1 MLSPSC
7 KPPFSQQLL
16 HKHSVSDF
24 FLPFFFFD
32 FPEPVLCHLL
42 DFLLPVVLLSLQEV
56 QHSAPMETWTT
67 IHTFPPGAGKPFYL
81 RETFL
86 LFQLSASRIR
96 TTMFIRIYQWEGCY
110 TPPISTL
117 SKSAQAV
124 FRIRN
129 GRIKE
134 TFNTKKA
141 LALSAVTTEKKNWT
155 CEIFWEWITLK

>member
-24 FLPFFFFD
+24 FLPFFFLTFQNLS
-32 FPEPVLCHLL
+32 FVISWIFCCLL
-42 DFLLPVVLLSLQEV
+42 SSCLFRKCNTQHPWKPGPPYTPFLLGLEN
-56 QHSAPMETWTT
+56 
-67 IHTFPPGAGKPFYL
+67 PFIW
-81 RETFL
+81 ETFL

>member
-24 FLPFFFFD
+24 FLPFFFFWLSRTCPLSSPG
-32 FPEPVLCHLL
+32 FFAACCPPVSSGSATLSTHGNLDHHTHLSSWGWKT
-42 DFLLPVVLLSLQEV
+42 LLSERDIPIVSAICLQNKNNHV
-56 QHSAPMETWTT
+56 YPNLPMRRLLHSTNFHP
-67 IHTFPPGAGKPFYL
+67 
-81 RETFL
+81 
-86 LFQLSASRIR
+86 
-96 TTMFIRIYQWEGCY
+96 
-110 TPPISTL
+110 
-117 SKSAQAV
+117 KSAQAV